1 MKLIIK
7 KYSSNIL
14 GMYKICDEKGYIQY
28 HVVHESAGKLRLY
41 EGDNGRFILFPSRTS
56 KKGRKFDVAFPCKD
70 EMREMILKEIEIEY
84 LNEVLK

>member
-1 MKLIIK
+1 MMEITKTII
-7 KYSSNIL
+7 YRVNR
-14 GMYKICDEKGYIQY
+14 
-28 HVVHESAGKLRLY
+28 GKMLAYATVTLNDSIVISGIRLY

-84 LNEVLK
+84 LNEVLQ

>member
-1 MKLIIK
+1 MMEITKTIIYRVNRVK
-7 KYSSNIL
+7 MLAYATVTLNDSIVISGI
-14 GMYKICDEKGYIQY
+14 
-28 HVVHESAGKLRLY
+28 RLY

-70 EMREMILKEIEIEY
+70 EMREMILKEIEFEY

>member
-1 MKLIIK
+1 MMEITKTII
-7 KYSSNIL
+7 YRVNR
-14 GMYKICDEKGYIQY
+14 
-28 HVVHESAGKLRLY
+28 GKMLAYATVTLNDSIVISGIRLY

-70 EMREMILKEIEIEY
+70 EMREIILKEIEFEY

>member
-1 MKLIIK
+1 MMEITKTIIYRVNRGK
-7 KYSSNIL
+7 IL
-14 GMYKICDEKGYIQY
+14 AYATVTLNDSIVISGI
-28 HVVHESAGKLRLY
+28 RLY

-70 EMREMILKEIEIEY
+70 EMREMILKEIEFEY

>member
-1 MKLIIK
+1 MMEITKTII
-7 KYSSNIL
+7 YRVNR
-14 GMYKICDEKGYIQY
+14 
-28 HVVHESAGKLRLY
+28 GKMLAYATVTLNDSIVISGIRLY

>member
-1 MKLIIK
+1 MMEITKTII
-7 KYSSNIL
+7 YRVNR
-14 GMYKICDEKGYIQY
+14 
-28 HVVHESAGKLRLY
+28 GKMLAYATVTLNDSIVISGIRLF

-70 EMREMILKEIEIEY
+70 EMRKMILKEIEFEY

>member
-1 MKLIIK
+1 MMEITKTII
-7 KYSSNIL
+7 YRVNR
-14 GMYKICDEKGYIQY
+14 
-28 HVVHESAGKLRLY
+28 GKMLAYATVTLNDSIVISGIRLY
-41 EGDNGRFILFPSRTS
+41 DGDNGRFILFPSRTR

>member
-1 MKLIIK
+1 MMEITKTII
-7 KYSSNIL
+7 YRVNR
-14 GMYKICDEKGYIQY
+14 
-28 HVVHESAGKLRLY
+28 GKMLAYATVTLNDSIVISGIRLY

-70 EMREMILKEIEIEY
+70 EMREMILKEIEFEY

>member
-1 MKLIIK
+1 MMEITKTII
-7 KYSSNIL
+7 YRVNR
-14 GMYKICDEKGYIQY
+14 EKMLAYATVTLNDSIVISGI
-28 HVVHESAGKLRLY
+28 RLY

-70 EMREMILKEIEIEY
+70 EMREMILKEIEFEY

>member
-1 MKLIIK
+1 MMEITKTII
-7 KYSSNIL
+7 YRVNR
-14 GMYKICDEKGYIQY
+14 
-28 HVVHESAGKLRLY
+28 GKMLAYATITLNDSIVISGIRLY

>member
-1 MKLIIK
+1 MMEITKTII
-7 KYSSNIL
+7 YRVNR
-14 GMYKICDEKGYIQY
+14 
-28 HVVHESAGKLRLY
+28 GKMLAYATVTLNDSIVISGIRLY
-41 EGDNGRFILFPSRTS
+41 DGDNGRFILFPSRTS

>member
-1 MKLIIK
+1 MMDITKTII
-7 KYSSNIL
+7 YRVNR
-14 GMYKICDEKGYIQY
+14 
-28 HVVHESAGKLRLY
+28 GKMLAYATVTLNDSIVISGIRLY

-70 EMREMILKEIEIEY
+70 EMREIILKEIEFEY

>member
-1 MKLIIK
+1 MMEITKTII
-7 KYSSNIL
+7 YRVN
-14 GMYKICDEKGYIQY
+14 KGKMLAYATVTINDSI
-28 HVVHESAGKLRLY
+28 VISGIRLY

-70 EMREMILKEIEIEY
+70 EMREIILKEIEFEY